1 MTELEIRDSSLTEWA
16 ESARQAAAIAVSL
29 SKTAFVSSTLK
40 GKPEEVTG
48 AILTGHEVGLAPMA
62 AVRSIDIISGTPAM
76 RAVLMRGLVQA
87 AGHDVW
93 VKEQTTKR
101 AVVCG
106 QRKGS
111 DHVQTSTWTIERA
124 TALGLTT
131 KDNWRKQP
139 DAMLVARATAEV
151 CRLIASDVLLGLAYA
166 VEELE
171 ETADAEPPRK
181 AKRKPLESVE
191 TEPVAEIE
199 AAPEPDVDEPES
211 AAVEESTD
219 WPPVTPPGDAA

>member
-111 DHVQTSTWTIERA
+111 EHVQTSTWTIERA

-171 ETADAEPPRK
+171 ETADAEPPKR
-181 AKRKPLESVE
+181 AKRRPIEAVDA
-191 TEPVAEIE
+191 EPVAEIE
-199 AAPEPDVDEPES
+199 AAPEAAEPVEQPDGEPVDGE
-211 AAVEESTD
+211 

>member
-1 MTELEIRDSSLTEWA
+1 MSELEIRDGSLMEWA

-29 SKTAFVSSTLK
+29 SKTAFVSQTLR

-93 VKEQTTKR
+93 VETSTTTK

-111 DHVQTSTWTIERA
+111 EHVQKSTWTMERA
-124 TALGLTT
+124 TALGLTS

-171 ETADAEPPRK
+171 EAETAPPKK
-181 AKRKPLESVE
+181 AKRAPI
-191 TEPVAEIE
+191 AEIE
-199 AAPEPDVDEPES
+199 PAPEPEPEAVPADLDGGALEWPDGTEPES
-211 AAVEESTD
+211 EA
-219 WPPVTPPGDAA
+219 